1 MRLTFRLI
9 GLAGLAACASMG
21 EPPGGPPRTTPPLI
35 LAITPDS
42 GAIVPDLKGNAVIQ
56 FDEVIDEMAG
66 GGGAGG
72 GTGRRILE
80 RWRRRR
86 RGGAA
91 PGGIGR
97 QVLLSPVAGDVS
109 VSWHRSEIHIKPREG
124 WKPGRVYRLQL
135 LPGIID
141 LRHNILKRGR
151 TVIFSTGPALPH
163 ASIRGTALQW
173 VEQRSLGQ
181 GLIRAVLAP
190 DTVAYLT
197 LTDSAGNFRL
207 DDVPPGQ
214 YVVYA
219 VNDANGNRRRDGRE
233 AYDST
238 TLTVDSSATAV
249 LWTFAHDTLGPRIR
263 SADPID
269 SLSFRLTFSQ
279 PLSID
284 DSLDTSRVHV
294 VELPDSTPVPL
305 AMVLTQ
311 SENDSV
317 VAKLRATADSLR
329 RAADTTHQA
338 ADTGKKGVPAPAPT
352 PTPANPGARRGAARG
367 DTSTRARGDTLHLM
381 ADTSALHRL
390 LSQRPVP
397 NDRLVIRVA
406 APLKPSTK
414 YYVRIQG
421 TENLNGAFADPVA
434 VLSIPEP
441 KKIVPA
447 DTAKAK
453 PNPKPAPP
461 RASAP
466 VAPDSTKKP

>member
-1 MRLTFRLI
+1 VRLTFRLI

-21 EPPGGPPRTTPPLI
+21 EPPGGPPRTTPPAI

-42 GAIVPDLKGNAVIQ
+42 GAIVPELKGNAVIQ

-72 GTGRRILE
+72 GMGGGYASGGG
-80 RWRRRR
+80 
-86 RGGAA
+86 GGAA

-109 VSWHRSEIHIKPREG
+109 VTWHRSEIHIKPREG
-124 WKPGRVYRLQL
+124 WKLGRVYRLQL

-173 VEQRSLGQ
+173 VEQRALGL

-197 LTDSAGNFRL
+197 MTDSAGNFRL

-219 VNDANGNRRRDGRE
+219 VNDANSNRRRDGRE

-238 TLTVDSSATAV
+238 TLTLDSSATAV

-263 SADPID
+263 AADPID

-284 DSLDTSRVHV
+284 DSLDTSRVRV

-338 ADTGKKGVPAPAPT
+338 ADTGKKGVPAPAP
-352 PTPANPGARRGAARG
+352 ANPGARRGIARG
-367 DTSTRARGDTLHLM
+367 DTSTRVRGDTTHLI
-381 ADTSALHRL
+381 ADTSALRRL
-390 LSQRPVP
+390 LSERPIP
-397 NDRLVIRVA
+397 NDRLVIRVV
-406 APLKPSTK
+406 APLKTSTK
-414 YYVRIQG
+414 YYIRIQG

-447 DTAKAK
+447 DTAKVK

-461 RASAP
+461 KAPAP